1 MAIQDLL
8 KTLGQ
13 RVGTGLERMGATT
26 DPTLSPEAQRLAG
39 IQNLS
44 RALRRT
50 GATLSGDPQRM
61 ALQAQED
68 ERLRQRRLDEER
80 KRKLM
85 AFAQQDPFLARMYEV
100 FGEQGLREGY
110 VRKEQIEQQEQINTR
125 LNEAIDK
132 SDFSATEKEMLK
144 LLDIK
149 DKSQFLQENIIPQ
162 VEVVPVDIKKL
173 NQLRLLRGKF
183 DENSP
188 NYDPTYTEKQFKQ
201 EASILGVSSTL
212 LDPPKEKFITDYMKT
227 ITTQYKAFGRP
238 QFTQAQAREMAETM
252 YEEIYGNQT
261 TVPEDPEDLNDSEKS
276 IDLGDLS
283 ELGVDSLDGS
293 L

>member
-85 AFAQQDPFLARMYEV
+85 AFAQQDPSLARMYEV

-132 SDFSATEKEMLK
+132 SDFSATQKEMLK
-144 LLDIK
+144 SLDIK

-162 VEVVPVDIKKL
+162 VEGLPVDIKKL

-183 DENSP
+183 DEN
-188 NYDPTYTEKQFKQ
+188 
-201 EASILGVSSTL
+201 
-212 LDPPKEKFITDYMKT
+212 
-227 ITTQYKAFGRP
+227 
-238 QFTQAQAREMAETM
+238 
-252 YEEIYGNQT
+252 
-261 TVPEDPEDLNDSEKS
+261 
-276 IDLGDLS
+276 
-283 ELGVDSLDGS
+283 
-293 L
+293 